1 MKPVAITIV
10 SRVLPTGF
18 VENQME
24 RFYNG
29 MKWLSVKVKLFYS
42 TGKSSC
48 QVLIVWAER
57 GAVKNQSVEQS
68 IEDF

>member
-18 VENQME
+18 VGNQRE

-42 TGKSSC
+42 TGKSSRQDLNSLGRKGGGLKKC
-48 QVLIVWAER
+48 
-57 GAVKNQSVEQS
+57 
-68 IEDF
+68 